1 MIHCCTL
8 ITFLLLCSGCSN
20 HVPLISNEG
29 HSIAFNKTRVT
40 SLKALKEQNLVM
52 QRYDYSCGAASLAT
66 LMTFYFNDNI
76 SEIQLLDYIKESFNK
91 QEFARVERDGLSFLE
106 LEKISR
112 SLGYQS
118 ASVRLKFPALLQLSG
133 PVIVYLQTKQNRHF
147 VVLRGV
153 KGDTIFL
160 ADPSRGNIRVSIEDF
175 KQEWKGETF
184 VLGKEGFGTPD
195 KHMLA
200 ILHSTKFRNE
210 LDLLRQPL
218 LDQPKIRLPRLQ

>member
-1 MIHCCTL
+1 MYYCSL
-8 ITFLLLCSGCSN
+8 IAFLLLCSGCSN
-20 HVPLISNEG
+20 QVPLISNEG
-29 HSIAFNKTRVT
+29 HSIIFNKTHVT
-40 SLKALKEQNLVM
+40 SLKALKEQNLIM

-66 LMTFYFNDNI
+66 LMKYYFNDDV
-76 SEIQLLDYIKESFNK
+76 SEIQLLDHIKKTFNK
-91 QEFARVERDGLSFLE
+91 QEFERVEKDGLSFLE

-118 ASVRLKFPALLQLSG
+118 ASVRLKISALLQLSG

-147 VVLRGV
+147 VVLRGI
-153 KGDTIFL
+153 KGDTVFL
-160 ADPSRGNIRVSIEDF
+160 ADPSRGNIRILIDDF

-200 ILHSTKFRNE
+200 ILLSTRFKNE

-218 LDQPKIRLPRLQ
+218 LKQPKVILPRLQ